1 MPRCLILVLLL
12 LVSSLMAG
20 CGGNDAS
27 AQSGKTVTGTA
38 NLDFHLPDSNAII
51 RCPVGL
57 TQSGKVPVSIMGKAG
72 SDQFRLSG
80 SVQVMERNTVMA
92 RIFVRMMLYKNAR
105 PDGSFDFNVEVKP
118 GVTKSLNLGQGMMLD
133 ASL

>member
-1 MPRCLILVLLL
+1 
-12 LVSSLMAG
+12 
-20 CGGNDAS
+20 
-27 AQSGKTVTGTA
+27 
-38 NLDFHLPDSNAII
+38 
-51 RCPVGL
+51 
-57 TQSGKVPVSIMGKAG
+57 
-72 SDQFRLSG
+72 
-80 SVQVMERNTVMA
+80 MA